1 MSISNNN
8 AGVNANQNNQSLA
21 AEGVVERGRFVIS
34 ILADIYTYTYVWKC
48 SRSTSGTCPFS
59 FSLLLY
65 SKTTNND
72 SLSIF
77 IIYNIEF
84 NVPIMYFFK
93 MTYFSCLLL
102 RYASQNSLDESSQNK
117 LPRSK
122 DKTTGTYQ
130 NDEHTLKCFKAM
142 NEMRK

>member
-84 NVPIMYFFK
+84 NVPIMYF
-93 MTYFSCLLL
+93 
-102 RYASQNSLDESSQNK
+102 
-117 LPRSK
+117 LPIVAFFCAMPVKIRWMRVHK
-122 DKTTGTYQ
+122 INYRDQKIKRLEHIKTM
-130 NDEHTLKCFKAM
+130 NTL
-142 NEMRK
+142 

>member
-1 MSISNNN
+1 
-8 AGVNANQNNQSLA
+8 
-21 AEGVVERGRFVIS
+21 
-34 ILADIYTYTYVWKC
+34 
-48 SRSTSGTCPFS
+48 
-59 FSLLLY
+59 
-65 SKTTNND
+65 
-72 SLSIF
+72 
-77 IIYNIEF
+77 
-84 NVPIMYFFK
+84 MYFFK